1 MEYSLITQDLAY
13 LGRDGFGPL
22 DHSSVLELEDRFGPP
37 TVAQPVLDLEERL
50 GLRPRPDDPVS
61 VSMSLRK
68 GVPRPNI
75 LLPNS
80 TCFAGGLLISTDV
93 GASFGL
99 DTALSGAV
107 AAHLSVGF
115 DEMQILL
122 GMPACR
128 EETAAAWIDFGA
140 SSFQCVDAVSLD
152 GPGDLEVLQPGLR
165 FSSAK
170 MFQDYFTARTVL
182 DIPLP
187 EQLTEPQPALER
199 GGVDE
204 FEMLT
209 IEQEMSRARLQPL
222 ADHSTKRV
230 NIIGGEFTRQGQ
242 HADVFVFVV
251 AELHA
256 AALPRWPV
264 AGSRRRCSSTI
275 WSYALKSNPMKIS
288 ANEGSNCVPDPF
300 RISSSTVVRGIADRY
315 VRVELMASNE
325 SANASKR
332 AKSGMC
338 SPSRP

>member
-13 LGRDGFGPL
+13 LERDGFGPL

-37 TVAQPVLDLEERL
+37 TVAQPVLNLEDRL

-140 SSFQCVDAVSLD
+140 SSFLCVDAVSLE
-152 GPGDLEVLQPGLR
+152 GPGDPEVLQPGLR

-187 EQLTEPQPALER
+187 E
-199 GGVDE
+199 
-204 FEMLT
+204 
-209 IEQEMSRARLQPL
+209 RLGL
-222 ADHSTKRV
+222 VTADFPS
-230 NIIGGEFTRQGQ
+230 IIGLGHKCYLRE
-242 HADVFVFVV
+242 DVAAAVDDGRLIGVELGRVSFR
-251 AELHA
+251 AELING
-256 AALPRWPV
+256 R
-264 AGSRRRCSSTI
+264 S
-275 WSYALKSNPMKIS
+275 
-288 ANEGSNCVPDPF
+288 
-300 RISSSTVVRGIADRY
+300 
-315 VRVELMASNE
+315 
-325 SANASKR
+325 
-332 AKSGMC
+332 
-338 SPSRP
+338 